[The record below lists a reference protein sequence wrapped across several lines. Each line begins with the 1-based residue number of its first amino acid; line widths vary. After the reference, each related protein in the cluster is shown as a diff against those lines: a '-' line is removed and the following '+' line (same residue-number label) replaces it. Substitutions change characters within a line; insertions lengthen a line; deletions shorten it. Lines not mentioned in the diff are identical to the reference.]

1 MKSIRSLFSL
11 ALLALI
17 ITSCNKKEQATAGP
31 KLYLMSVEE
40 NSVTDENFIRYIA
53 NGVERTIADG
63 VTETAFG
70 EDMEVQGTDVY
81 VLASRTIVSTSVQSH
96 VIYKN
101 GVAIYSIPFSNSF
114 SPNCLAVSGSDVYLA
129 GAGDPSASGYKIK
142 LWKNGTLTE
151 ITNGN
156 VNARAYDMQVVG
168 TDVYIAGF
176 EVNPSTFYY
185 QAKYWKNGT
194 AVVISAGTSQATTGE
209 LHRILV
215 KGNDVYCSGMID
227 YRPTQWKNGTATQL
241 NPNYGTC
248 YGIAVAGS
256 DVYAAGTVQN
266 SSGRYHAAYWK
277 NGTQVTLS
285 DSTIAPNGASV
296 FGIGTDG
303 SDVYVIGSISPSG
316 SDYKAVYWK
325 NGTRNTLPVSGQN
338 NSYGYRMV
346 FK

>member
-1 MKSIRSLFSL
+1 MKSIRLFFSVTL
-11 ALLALI
+11 FAFSV
-17 ITSCNKKEQATAGP
+17 TSCSKKDQETIRP
-31 KLYLMSVEE
+31 KLYMMSIEE
-40 NSVTDENFIRYIA
+40 QPSTSEYFVRYLA
-53 NGVERTIADG
+53 NGVEKTIGDG
-63 VTETAFG
+63 ITEAAYG

-81 VLASRTIVSTSVQSH
+81 ILATRKVISTGDAAHIV
-96 VIYKN
+96 YKN
-101 GVAIYSIPFSNSF
+101 GIAIQTIPVNSAF
-114 SPNCLAVSGSDVYLA
+114 IPNCLAISGSDVYLA
-129 GAGDPSASGYKIK
+129 GVGDPGSTGYKIK
-142 LWKNGTLTE
+142 MWKNGTLTT

-156 VNARAYDMQVVG
+156 VNSRVYDMQVAG
-168 TDVYIAGF
+168 SDVYLAGF
-176 EVNPSTFYY
+176 EVNPATNYS

-194 AVVISAGTSQATTGE
+194 AVVLSAGTSQATTGE

-215 KGNDVYCSGMID
+215 TGNDVYCSGMID
-227 YRPTQWKNGTATQL
+227 YRPTQWKNGTATNL

-266 SSGRYHAAYWK
+266 SNGRYHAAYWK
-277 NGTQVTLS
+277 NGTQITLS
-285 DSTIAPNGASV
+285 DSTNAPSGASV

-316 SDYKAVYWK
+316 SQYKSVYWK
-325 NGTRNTLPVSGQN
+325 NGTRNALPVTAQN

>member
-1 MKSIRSLFSL
+1 MKSIRSLCS
-11 ALLALI
+11 ALLLTFA
-17 ITSCNKKEQATAGP
+17 ITSCSKNDQSASTP

-40 NSVTDENFIRYIA
+40 NSVTDENFIRYIS
-53 NGVERTIADG
+53 NGVERTIGDG
-63 VTETAFG
+63 VIETAFG

-81 VLASRTIVSTSVQSH
+81 ILASRTIVSTSVQSH
-96 VIYKN
+96 VVYKN
-101 GVAIYSIPFSNSF
+101 GVAIYTIPVSTGF

-129 GAGDPSASGYKIK
+129 GTGDPTASGYKIK
-142 LWKNGTLTE
+142 LWKNGTLTD

-156 VNARAYDMQVVG
+156 LNARAYDLQVVG
-168 TDVYIAGF
+168 TDVYIAGY
-176 EVNPSTFYY
+176 EVNPSIYYY

-194 AVVISAGTSQATTGE
+194 PVVLSVGTSQETTGE

-248 YGIAVAGS
+248 YGIAVSGS
-256 DVYAAGTVQN
+256 DVYAAGAVQN

-277 NGTQVTLS
+277 NGSQFNLS
-285 DSTIAPNGASV
+285 DSTTAPNGASV

-303 SDVYVIGSISPSG
+303 TDVYVIGSVSATG
-316 SDYKAVYWK
+316 GTYKGVYWK
-325 NGTRNTLPVSGQN
+325 NGTRNLLPSSEQN
-338 NSYGYRMV
+338 DSYGYRMV

>member
-1 MKSIRSLFSL
+1 MKSIRSLFSV
-11 ALLALI
+11 LLLTII
-17 ITSCNKKEQATAGP
+17 ITSCNKKDQPAAGP
-31 KLYLMSVEE
+31 KLYMMSIEV
-40 NSVTDENFIRYIA
+40 NSVNNNNFIRYIA

-70 EDMEVQGTDVY
+70 EDMEVVGADVY
-81 VLASRTIVSTSVQSH
+81 VLASRTVVSTGVQSH
-96 VIYKN
+96 VVYKN
-101 GVAIYSIPFSNSF
+101 GVAIYTIPFSNNF

-129 GAGDPSASGYKIK
+129 GTGDPTSSGYKIK
-142 LWKNGTLTE
+142 LWKNGTLTD
-151 ITNGN
+151 ITNGSLT
-156 VNARAYDMQVVG
+156 ARAYDMQVVG
-168 TDVYIAGF
+168 TDVYIAGY
-176 EVNPSTFYY
+176 EVNPSVFYY

-194 AVVISAGTSQATTGE
+194 PVVLSAGTSQETTGE

-215 KGNDVYCSGMID
+215 KGIDVYCSGMID

-256 DVYAAGTVQN
+256 DIYAAGTVQN
-266 SSGRYHAAYWK
+266 SGGRYHAAYWK

-285 DSTIAPNGASV
+285 DSTSAPNGASV

-303 SDVYVIGSISPSG
+303 TDVYVIGSVSATGG
-316 SDYKAVYWK
+316 SYKGVYWK
-325 NGTRNTLPVSGQN
+325 NGTRNTLPASGQN
-338 NSYGYRMV
+338 ESYGYRMV